1 MVWPSLIS
9 VSLAPGSYFFCAAAD
24 PANSTTPSN
33 AVAALRMPGMVAS
46 LFCRLAC
53 HRAINEATAKGE
65 TMALVTYERDGQVV
79 TLTLNRPEKL
89 NAFSDELV
97 GALGDALHRFDT
109 EDEAHIAILHGTG
122 RAFSSGADVQQ
133 RQLRSREEFLKLG
146 GPQGRGTHSSDLLT
160 KAVNWKPVI
169 AAAHGYV
176 LGLSVGIVLEC
187 DLIVAEEG
195 TKFQITETS
204 RGLGAGKYWA
214 LMHYRGGG
222 AFTMEAALTGRFF
235 TGEEAVKDHLL
246 NRVAP
251 KRKYGEGARELAA
264 EVLKNPPLSVRSTV
278 RMRRYYMD
286 RLSREVMF
294 MGAPERL
301 YLTEDFQEAA
311 RAFTA
316 KRKPAKFKGR

>member
-9 VSLAPGSYFFCAAAD
+9 VSDAPGSYFFCACAASMLN
-24 PANSTTPSN
+24 ANARN
-33 AVAALRMPGMVAS
+33 AAVAFAIMPMVS
-46 LFCRLAC
+46 SRFCRLAW
-53 HRAINEATAKGE
+53 HRQTEE
-65 TMALVTYERDGQVV
+65 TMALVNYEQDGQVV
-79 TLTLNRPEKL
+79 TLTLDRPEKL

-97 GALGDALHRFDT
+97 GALGEALHRFDA
-109 EDEAHIAILHGTG
+109 DETAHIAILCGTG

-133 RQLRSREEFLKLG
+133 RQRRSREEFLKLG
-146 GPQGRGTHSSDLLT
+146 GPQGRGTHSADLLT
-160 KAVNWKPVI
+160 KSVNWKPVI

-235 TGEEAVKDHLL
+235 SAEEAFKANLI

-251 KRKYGEGARELAA
+251 KGKYLDVANELARE
-264 EVLKNPPLSVRSTV
+264 VIKNPPLSVRSTV
-278 RMRRYYMD
+278 RMRRWYMD
-286 RLSREVMF
+286 LLSRDVMF
-294 MGAPERL
+294 MKAPERL
-301 YLTEDFQEAA
+301 YLTEDFGEAA
-311 RAFTA
+311 RAFTE
-316 KRKPAKFKGR
+316 KRKPKPFKGR

>member
-1 MVWPSLIS
+1 
-9 VSLAPGSYFFCAAAD
+9 
-24 PANSTTPSN
+24 
-33 AVAALRMPGMVAS
+33 
-46 LFCRLAC
+46 
-53 HRAINEATAKGE
+53 
-65 TMALVTYERDGQVV
+65 MALVNYERDGQIV

-97 GALGDALHRFDT
+97 GVLGDALHRFDT
-109 EDEAHIAILHGTG
+109 DDEAQIAILCGNG

-146 GPQGRGTHSSDLLT
+146 GPQGRGTHSADLLT

-235 TGEEAVKDHLL
+235 TAEEAFKANLI

-251 KRKYGEGARELAA
+251 KGKYLDVARELAERGDQESAAQRALHRAHASPLHGPA
-264 EVLKNPPLSVRSTV
+264 EPRGHVPDRAGASLPHRGFPRSCQG
-278 RMRRYYMD
+278 
-286 RLSREVMF
+286 LHREAQARQVQ
-294 MGAPERL
+294 GA
-301 YLTEDFQEAA
+301 LT
-311 RAFTA
+311 
-316 KRKPAKFKGR
+316 

>member
-1 MVWPSLIS
+1 
-9 VSLAPGSYFFCAAAD
+9 
-24 PANSTTPSN
+24 
-33 AVAALRMPGMVAS
+33 
-46 LFCRLAC
+46 
-53 HRAINEATAKGE
+53 
-65 TMALVTYERDGQVV
+65 MALVNYERDGQIV

-97 GALGDALHRFDT
+97 GALSDELHRFDMD
-109 EDEAHIAILHGTG
+109 DEAHVAILCGTG

-133 RQLRSREEFLKLG
+133 RQLRSREEFLRLG

-169 AAAHGYV
+169 AAPHGYV

-195 TKFQITETS
+195 TKFQVTETG
-204 RGLGAGKYWA
+204 RGLGASKYWS
-214 LMHYRGGG
+214 LMHFRGGA

-235 TGEEAVKDHLL
+235 TAEEAFKANLI

-251 KRKYGEGARELAA
+251 KGKYLDVARELAA
-264 EVLKNPPLSVRSTV
+264 EVAKNPPLSVRSTV
-278 RMRRYYMD
+278 RLRRWYMD
-286 RLSREVMF
+286 RMSREVMH
-294 MGAPERL
+294 MAAPERL

-311 RAFTA
+311 RAFTE